1 MYKWSCSA
9 RLLSVS
15 RLQSSIA
22 FLDWKGHTSNDVST
36 MWRRTGK
43 RFAIQIVVRSCW
55 SAWWS
60 TGSLSRYARLSYTAV
75 DLYHTVV
82 SIEVEDRGKWYLY
95 STGTDLF
102 LDSQFSPTNEI
113 VFSIHCLTGMVMC
126 SITMLA
132 YSLAAT
138 FVTHVCVQIQVQ
150 IARLQD
156 LVKNERRKHGGRDP
170 LSVII
175 YDRVK
180 TLRWGISF
188 FWYGR
193 SVREAST

>member
-1 MYKWSCSA
+1 MHVQVK
-9 RLLSVS
+9 LLGPFTFCISSTIKYCFLGLKGPYFERCIHHVKKDWKTVRDPNHRTIMLKYATVS
-15 RLQSSIA
+15 RKLITVCAA
-22 FLDWKGHTSNDVST
+22 FLYSG
-36 MWRRTGK
+36 G
-43 RFAIQIVVRSCW
+43 
-55 SAWWS
+55 
-60 TGSLSRYARLSYTAV
+60 L
-75 DLYHTVV
+75 LYHTVMQFLSKEKTGGNDTFV
-82 SIEVEDRGKWYLY
+82 PLAYP
-95 STGTDLF
+95 GTDLF
-102 LDSQFSPTNEI
+102 LDSQFSPTYEI
-113 VFSIHCLTGMVMC
+113 VLSIHCLTGMIMC

-180 TLRWGISF
+180 TLR
-188 FWYGR
+188 
-193 SVREAST
+193 